1 MKAMAERAR
10 VIREWQVLPR
20 AACRWCWRRCARSR
34 STSATSTCRTWSAPA
49 RVWRECATLTAI
61 PLLGLPGLAV
71 PTGVVDG
78 LPTGVTLLAA
88 RFREDLCLA
97 AGEAI
102 EARAGMAAQLPAEIA
117 W

>member
-10 VIREWQVLPR
+10 VIREWQVFLEHVPLVLAPVCTQPVYER
-20 AACRWCWRRCARSR
+20 DFDVQDVE
-34 STSATSTCRTWSAPA
+34 RTG
-49 RVWRECATLTAI
+49 RTWRECATLTAI

>member
-1 MKAMAERAR
+1 MLAPVCTEPAYVRGFDLESRER
-10 VIREWQVLPR
+10 
-20 AACRWCWRRCARSR
+20 
-34 STSATSTCRTWSAPA
+34 TATM
-49 RVWRECATLTAI
+49 WRECATLIAV
-61 PLLGLPGLAV
+61 PVLGVPSLAL

-78 LPTGVTLLAA
+78 LPTGVQILAP

-102 EARAGMAAQLPAEIA
+102 EARAGMTPRLPTDIE

>member
-1 MKAMAERAR
+1 MRGFDLESRERTATM
-10 VIREWQVLPR
+10 
-20 AACRWCWRRCARSR
+20 WRRMRDAHRRAGARG
-34 STSATSTCRTWSAPA
+34 AW
-49 RVWRECATLTAI
+49 
-61 PLLGLPGLAV
+61 PGV

-78 LPTGVTLLAA
+78 LPTGVQILAP

-102 EARAGMAAQLPAEIA
+102 EARAGMTPRLPTDIQ